1 MNHSS
6 FIVKKEALVQE
17 LKNINKALGRKS
29 KYNIQTVL
37 ELTITDN
44 MLTLVVPGVKITI
57 DCKTINTCKASI
69 DFFYFK
75 DIIDNTISKEIECI
89 IRGNELQ
96 IGKTIFKVQ
105 TTFFEND
112 SILRSIKLPIN
123 YTQWHVLQLEH
134 KGYTLEE
141 LQFNNLEFV
150 MYYAKKDLK
159 KNILK
164 AKEILG
170 LYGVTFKEIEE
181 LVEKKIKI

>member
-1 MNHSS
+1 MNHSRFTLQKS
-6 FIVKKEALVQE
+6 ALLKELT
-17 LKNINKALGRKS
+17 NINKALGRKS

-44 MLTLVVPGVKITI
+44 LLTLVVPGIKVTI
-57 DCKTINTCKASI
+57 ACKTRSTAKATI
-69 DFFYFK
+69 GFFYFK
-75 DIIDNTISKEIECI
+75 DIIENTSHKEIECNI
-89 IRGNELQ
+89 NDNELQ
-96 IGKTIFKVQ
+96 IDKTIFRVQ

-159 KNILK
+159 NNIQK
-164 AKEILG
+164 AKGILQ
-170 LYGVTFKEIEE
+170 LYGVTSNEIEE
-181 LVEKKIKI
+181 LIDKKIKL